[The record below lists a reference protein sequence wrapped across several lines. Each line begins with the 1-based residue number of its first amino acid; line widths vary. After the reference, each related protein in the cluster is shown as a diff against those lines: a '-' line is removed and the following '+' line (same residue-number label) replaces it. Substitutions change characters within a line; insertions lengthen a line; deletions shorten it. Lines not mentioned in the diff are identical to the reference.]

1 MSPASSDPLIQA
13 RELFI
18 EGNRHHEAG
27 ELHEAQR
34 CYEAALA
41 LAPGRASVLA
51 NLGLTLFKLQEF
63 ARAAPILREAIA
75 ANTDHPG
82 VPPAL
87 GLSLEAL
94 GQWQES
100 LNTMTSIAALQPDQ
114 AELWMS
120 IARCHNRLDNIPA
133 SLQAWERA
141 LSIDPELPQAWS
153 ERGNLMRHIGNLKQ
167 AAYSFQRALALGADR
182 ELHEFYLAAVSPEHQ
197 AQSAPPPP
205 SQYAQA
211 LFDQYA
217 GEFDK
222 HLVDELH
229 YSAHTT
235 LITPL
240 LNPSP
245 LKPSLFNPGHRYHL
259 ALDLGCGTGLCAELL
274 APHTDL
280 IDGVDVSSEMV
291 HRAQGSGWY
300 RRVEQADL
308 VSFLK
313 ASDELADL
321 IVAADVFIYV
331 GALEAVFEAAA
342 ARLSPRGM
350 FAFSVEQSPS
360 NRGVELLPSLR
371 YGHSLSYLLGLAQA
385 HGLEPVHE
393 FEAPIR
399 EDQRRP
405 IMGRYVYL
413 RSQRSA

>member
-1 MSPASSDPLIQA
+1 MTPAPSNPLNQA

-18 EGNRHHEAG
+18 AGNRHHESG

-51 NLGLTLFKLQEF
+51 NLGLTLFKLQAF
-63 ARAAPILREAIA
+63 ARAAPILREAMA

-94 GQWQES
+94 GEWQES
-100 LNTMTSIAALQPDQ
+100 LNTMTSIAARQPDQ
-114 AELWMS
+114 AEVWMS

-133 SLQAWERA
+133 SLQAWDRA

-153 ERGNLMRHIGNLKQ
+153 ERGNLLRHIGKLKQ
-167 AAYSFQRALALGADR
+167 AAQSFQRALALGADR

-205 SQYAQA
+205 AQYAQT

-229 YSAHTT
+229 YSAHTS
-235 LITPL
+235 LISPL
-240 LNPSP
+240 LKPP
-245 LKPSLFNPGHRYHL
+245 LLRGGHRYRL

-274 APHTDL
+274 AAHCDQ

-291 HRAQGSGWY
+291 HRAQASAWY
-300 RRVEQADL
+300 RRVKHGEL

-313 ASDELADL
+313 ASHELADL
-321 IVAADVFIYV
+321 IVSADVFIYV
-331 GALEAVFEAAA
+331 GALEAVFDAA
-342 ARLSPRGM
+342 ARRLSPGGI
-350 FAFSVEQSPS
+350 FAFSVEHSPTDRS
-360 NRGVELLPSLR
+360 VELLPSLR
-371 YGHSLSYLLGLAQA
+371 YGHSRPYILGLAQA
-385 HGLEPVHE
+385 NALECIHE

-399 EDQRRP
+399 QDQRRP
-405 IMGRYVYL
+405 VMGRYVYL
-413 RSQRSA
+413 RSPHSA